1 MISNVLTIMPIIYHV
16 TSSKAWKEAKQK
28 GEYEHPS
35 FKEEGFIHCS
45 EAEQVAGVI
54 DRYFRG
60 KIDLLKLSIDPSRLE
75 SELRYEHSPSVNQP
89 FPHVYGRINL
99 DAVIAVEIVSDTV

>member
-1 MISNVLTIMPIIYHV
+1 MTKAGRTIFHV
-16 TSSKAWKEAKQK
+16 TTRKEWEDAIMK
-28 GEYEHPS
+28 GYYATTS
-35 FKEEGFIHCS
+35 LATEGFIHCS

-60 KIDLLKLSIDPSRLE
+60 KMDLLKLSIDPSRLE
-75 SELRYEHSPSVNQP
+75 SELRYELSPSVNQP

-99 DAVIAVEIVSDTV
+99 DAVIAVEIVTDTF